1 MARMVS
7 DRQSVGPQL
16 LEMTT
21 LENEG
26 KQRLAFL
33 CPSRGLIG
41 FRPAFAT
48 LTRGAGL
55 MHRAFHEYGPFRGH
69 MDRVRKGVLISMA
82 GVLLAAVSAL
92 CCGCCCIL
100 TPGAHSEVDPSVV
113 DAVLFAAPARLAKV
127 QSHRDGHMRFA
138 QMVG

>member
-1 MARMVS
+1 VHT
-7 DRQSVGPQL
+7 QL

-48 LTRGAGL
+48 LTRGSGL

-82 GVLLAAVSAL
+82 GACHNFV
-92 CCGCCCIL
+92 
-100 TPGAHSEVDPSVV
+100 
-113 DAVLFAAPARLAKV
+113 
-127 QSHRDGHMRFA
+127 
-138 QMVG
+138 

>member
-1 MARMVS
+1 MREKDSTSPQWWRVS
-7 DRQSVGPQL
+7 QVCVHIQL

-48 LTRGAGL
+48 LTRGSGL
-55 MHRAFHEYGPFRGH
+55 MHRAFHEYGAFRGH

-82 GVLLAAVSAL
+82 GARWTWAV
-92 CCGCCCIL
+92 GV
-100 TPGAHSEVDPSVV
+100 TQ
-113 DAVLFAAPARLAKV
+113 F
-127 QSHRDGHMRFA
+127 HRQKLMS
-138 QMVG
+138 

>member
-1 MARMVS
+1 
-7 DRQSVGPQL
+7 
-16 LEMTT
+16 MTT

-48 LTRGAGL
+48 LTRGSGL
-55 MHRAFHEYGPFRGH
+55 MHRAFHEYGPYRGH

-82 GVLLAAVSAL
+82 GGLPCTDLSSPACACQQMLDPWCAHGLGPVSFHCRADGSHKKARQ
-92 CCGCCCIL
+92 GCR
-100 TPGAHSEVDPSVV
+100 AM
-113 DAVLFAAPARLAKV
+113 AM
-127 QSHRDGHMRFA
+127 MR
-138 QMVG
+138 

>member
-1 MARMVS
+1 MACR
-7 DRQSVGPQL
+7 PQL

-48 LTRGAGL
+48 LTRGSGL
-55 MHRAFHEYGPFRGH
+55 MHRAFHEYGSFRGH

-82 GVLLAAVSAL
+82 GARRPRAELTGL
-92 CCGCCCIL
+92 CLPVHARQDLVDTL
-100 TPGAHSEVDPSVV
+100 TRNPLSMLCLGQPCMIEWGG
-113 DAVLFAAPARLAKV
+113 
-127 QSHRDGHMRFA
+127 Q
-138 QMVG
+138 

>member
-1 MARMVS
+1 MQWPLTLTNR
-7 DRQSVGPQL
+7 PQL

-48 LTRGAGL
+48 LTRGSGL
-55 MHRAFHEYGPFRGH
+55 MHRAFHEYGPYRGH
-69 MDRVRKGVLISMA
+69 MDRVRKGVLVSMA
-82 GVLLAAVSAL
+82 G
-92 CCGCCCIL
+92 
-100 TPGAHSEVDPSVV
+100 
-113 DAVLFAAPARLAKV
+113 AVLCEEARAFSVLKPGQSVRSGLLSLYGQAASFRRLLFA
-127 QSHRDGHMRFA
+127 
-138 QMVG
+138 

>member
-1 MARMVS
+1 
-7 DRQSVGPQL
+7 
-16 LEMTT
+16 MTT

-48 LTRGAGL
+48 LTRGSGL
-55 MHRAFHEYGPFRGH
+55 MHRAFHEYGAFRGH

-82 GVLLAAVSAL
+82 GDSPATSCAHQPALARP
-92 CCGCCCIL
+92 CW
-100 TPGAHSEVDPSVV
+100 TP
-113 DAVLFAAPARLAKV
+113 DAR
-127 QSHRDGHMRFA
+127 
-138 QMVG
+138 